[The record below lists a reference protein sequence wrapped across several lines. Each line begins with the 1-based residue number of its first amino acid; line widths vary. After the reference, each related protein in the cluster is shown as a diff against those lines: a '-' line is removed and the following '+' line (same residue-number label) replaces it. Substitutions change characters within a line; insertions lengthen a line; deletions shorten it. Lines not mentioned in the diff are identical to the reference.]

1 MCSSDLAFGPETPA
15 SSALLSKLA
24 RSEQR
29 PLIFSVRQTGN
40 QIGAIVGSLALP
52 AIAMAHATAG
62 YGLIAAIAV
71 IAAMLLAWLGQRYDP
86 VARGDGASLD
96 LMASLKLVAGQPDLR
111 ALALVSVPFSALQ
124 LALNAFLVTFAVT
137 ILAHDHLTAGV
148 LLAVAQAGGLIG
160 RLFWGLVA
168 TKAVQ
173 SRVLLTGLGIGM
185 SAAALGMALLGP
197 HVSLAGQT
205 ALAFVFGL
213 TASGWNGVFLAEVA
227 RLAPAGRIAEVTGA
241 VLTASYAGL
250 LLGPALVTLIAMAG
264 TLSASYVMLALCT
277 CAATLQLVRTRS

>member
-1 MCSSDLAFGPETPA
+1 
-15 SSALLSKLA
+15 
-24 RSEQR
+24 
-29 PLIFSVRQTGN
+29 
-40 QIGAIVGSLALP
+40 
-52 AIAMAHATAG
+52 
-62 YGLIAAIAV
+62 
-71 IAAMLLAWLGQRYDP
+71 
-86 VARGDGASLD
+86 
-96 LMASLKLVAGQPDLR
+96 
-111 ALALVSVPFSALQ
+111 
-124 LALNAFLVTFAVT
+124 
-137 ILAHDHLTAGV
+137 
-148 LLAVAQAGGLIG
+148 
-160 RLFWGLVA
+160 
-168 TKAVQ
+168 
-173 SRVLLTGLGIGM
+173 M

-250 LLGPALVTLIAMAG
+250 LLGPALVTLVAMAG